1 MLSLTRTAKGLT
13 VTKWSIKEVKRNDLA
28 LK

>member
-1 MLSLTRTAKGLT
+1 MPASTRTSKGLL
-13 VTKWSIKEVKRNDLA
+13 VTKGSIKEVKRNDLA